1 MNSLQ
6 LTNEDKRKLSNERQ
20 NAVRKAWK
28 IEAER
33 VKSGVGTRDWTPEQ
47 QKEIIE
53 RGSVCGYE
61 GHHMK
66 SVSLY
71 PQYAG
76 DPKNIQ
82 FLTEDEHLYG
92 AHNGNYHNL
101 TNGYYDSYEEKMI
114 DFQDDELP
122 EIPEI
127 QLENHEENTIEF
139 QNNDKSEFEET
150 ENNEHEEVELKNVLI
165 ESYNDENF
173 ASNDDSTS
181 NNANNTM
188 SSEDSNG
195 YEV

>member
-1 MNSLQ
+1 MNFSN
-6 LTNEDKRKLSNERQ
+6 LTNEDKKRISNERQ

-33 VKSGVGTRDWTPEQ
+33 VKSGVGTRGWTPEQ
-47 QKEIIE
+47 QKEIIK
-53 RGSVCGYE
+53 RGSVSGYE

-101 TNGYYDSYEEKMI
+101 TNGYYDPYEEKMI
-114 DFQDDELP
+114 AFQDDELP

-127 QLENHEENTIEF
+127 QLENLEENTIEF

-150 ENNEHEEVELKNVLI
+150 ENNEHEEAELKNVLI
-165 ESYNDENF
+165 ESYNDKNF
-173 ASNDDSTS
+173 ASNDDLAS

-188 SSEDSNG
+188 SSEDSNV